1 MENRLGQILEL
12 LEQRIP
18 FDGGHVKTSLSKLHE
33 EHRID
38 IEMVGLDVNGIKKVA
53 TNSPKF
59 VNEDEIRNMN
69 DKESMET
76 LRLRKTKSILT
87 PPNAKAVAKKRA
99 KLLFDNLLDQLG
111 GNVVPE
117 TPKVQSLHKL
127 LQYAHRED
135 YVQDISSFA
144 FQWLED
150 MPRQDNSY
158 DCGLFVIKYM
168 QGKPLPSGVI
178 KVSGMPTFGIPIQD
192 GGIGF
197 DYRLHMAIA
206 D

>member
-1 MENRLGQILEL
+1 MENRVGQILEL

-18 FDGGHVKTSLSKLHE
+18 FDGGHVKTSPSKLHE
-33 EHRID
+33 EHQID

-117 TPKVQSLHKL
+117 TPKV
-127 LQYAHRED
+127 
-135 YVQDISSFA
+135 
-144 FQWLED
+144 
-150 MPRQDNSY
+150 
-158 DCGLFVIKYM
+158 
-168 QGKPLPSGVI
+168 
-178 KVSGMPTFGIPIQD
+178 SGMPTFGIPVQD